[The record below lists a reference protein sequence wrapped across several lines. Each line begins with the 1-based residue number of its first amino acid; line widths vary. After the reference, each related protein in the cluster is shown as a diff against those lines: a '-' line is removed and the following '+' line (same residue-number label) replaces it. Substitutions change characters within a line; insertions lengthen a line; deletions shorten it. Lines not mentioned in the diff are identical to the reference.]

1 MSNAKQLAEVS
12 EYLVKGGN
20 FFEQGGKNHDM
31 TAVRLAEFNFS
42 KGLAKL
48 KELKLS
54 PEERKGIRSLR
65 NAFEYAIKGS
75 KEFQKG
81 QYDKAGEYIGKSSFY
96 ADKYAGAI
104 SSRVRDDE

>member
-1 MSNAKQLAEVS
+1 M
-12 EYLVKGGN
+12 KGGN

-31 TAVRLAEFNFS
+31 TAIRLAEYNFS

-48 KELKLS
+48 AELQLS

-81 QYDKAGEYIGKSSFY
+81 RYDKAAEHAGKSSYF
-96 ADKYAGAI
+96 ADRYAGAI
-104 SSRVRDDE
+104 SARVKLDE